1 MQRTLFFSA
10 LAVVILNAWSSDC
23 SELFPFDPLDIDLDA
38 DGTIDV
44 RYLQDTA
51 VIANDPPPLT
61 EAARYAKAA
70 GSTRFLRA
78 NRTKLNFVSG
88 DVISSANGLH
98 IESGVSGVEL
108 TFHFTINYGFPRF
121 VECGYSDRPTS
132 WNALTN
138 GIAGI
143 RLQQDDGFHYGW
155 IRFARPDLEPATPFA
170 VVDYAYNPVPGAPIA
185 AGEPPPLP
193 PLQVATG
200 ETGLMLSWDA
210 RFPGLQLEWAESL
223 EEPVN
228 WQPVAEAAEG
238 SAVVPPADANRFYRL
253 RRP

>member
-1 MQRTLFFSA
+1 MN
-10 LAVVILNAWSSDC
+10 AV
-23 SELFPFDPLDIDLDA
+23 E
-38 DGTIDV
+38 
-44 RYLQDTA
+44 
-51 VIANDPPPLT
+51 
-61 EAARYAKAA
+61 E
-70 GSTRFLRA
+70 
-78 NRTKLNFVSG
+78 VSG
-88 DVISSANGLH
+88 L
-98 IESGVSGVEL
+98 SGIEL
-108 TFHFTINYGFPRF
+108 TDYFTINYGFPRF
-121 VECGYSDRPTS
+121 YECHYMESPNT
-132 WNALTN
+132 WNTLTN

-170 VVDYAYNPVPGAPIA
+170 VVDYAYNPIPGAPIA

-223 EEPVN
+223 EEPVT
-228 WQPVAEAAEG
+228 WQTVAEAGDG

-253 RRP
+253 RKP

>member
-1 MQRTLFFSA
+1 MKYFNILVTL
-10 LAVVILNAWSSDC
+10 LAVCSKADAVPCGPIPASDPQ
-23 SELFPFDPLDIDLDA
+23 FFDLDG
-38 DGTIDV
+38 DSVD
-44 RYLQDTA
+44 D
-51 VIANDPPPLT
+51 
-61 EAARYAKAA
+61 ARYRQDIGVISVGPNPTKEALRYITALN
-70 GSTRFLRA
+70 SVRFLRVQGTRMVFSLGQTISAA
-78 NRTKLNFVSG
+78 NSPQVNSG
-88 DVISSANGLH
+88 INQIV
-98 IESGVSGVEL
+98 L
-108 TFHFTINYGFPRF
+108 TDYYTIDYGGFF
-121 VECGYSDRPTS
+121 KCGYTDSPNT
-132 WNALTN
+132 WNTLTN

-170 VVDYAYNPVPGAPIA
+170 VVDYAYNPIPGAPIA